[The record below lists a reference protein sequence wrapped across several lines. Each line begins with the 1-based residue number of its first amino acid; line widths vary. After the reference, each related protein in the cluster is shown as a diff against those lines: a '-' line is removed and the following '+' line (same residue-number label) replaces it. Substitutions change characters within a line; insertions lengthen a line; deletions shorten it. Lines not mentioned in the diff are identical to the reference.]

1 MQADEPKA
9 SDGPIM
15 MATATISIM
24 RVVIANDDILS
35 GGEMASWVT
44 LFYLVRRPVAFVCS
58 ELDI

>member
-15 MATATISIM
+15 MATAAISIM
-24 RVVIANDDILS
+24 RVVIILS
-35 GGEMASWVT
+35 GGEMVSWVT
-44 LFYLVRRPVAFVCS
+44 LFYLLRRPVAFVCS